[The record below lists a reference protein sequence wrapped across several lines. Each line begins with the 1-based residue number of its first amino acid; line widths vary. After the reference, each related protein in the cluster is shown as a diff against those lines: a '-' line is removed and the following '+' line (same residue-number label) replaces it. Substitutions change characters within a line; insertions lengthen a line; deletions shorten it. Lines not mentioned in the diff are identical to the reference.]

1 MNFISVIP
9 ARAGSKGIKNKNIF
23 KINNKPLVE
32 YTFKTVSNSKIKNNY
47 ILTDSKKLKKLQRN
61 FQSKQIILDQKAF
74 LEVKLL

>member
-32 YTFKTVSNSKIKNNY
+32 YTFKSVANSKIKNNY
-47 ILTDSKKLKKLQRN
+47 NISSLKTIASTGSPLTKIPSLTKSPSL
-61 FQSKQIILDQKAF
+61 
-74 LEVKLL
+74 